1 MCGIVVVIDPS
12 GPVERERLAT
22 LRDRLAHRGPDGAGL
37 WTGTWGRGGVG
48 LGHRRLAI
56 LDLSSAADQPMLSHD
71 ERYVIVFNGEIYNY
85 VELRAELE
93 QAGVEFRTRSD
104 TEVLLQAFVRWG
116 ADCLGRLNGMFAFA
130 VWDKQEGT
138 LFVARDRFGEKP
150 LFWTELA
157 GGGVALASEMK
168 ALLADPRVTVAAR
181 AQCVADFTAGR
192 YREDGPDTM
201 FEGVFR
207 LPPAH
212 AMQLDGAGRVT
223 RTWRWWVPDL
233 LAIREGYRADDAVDR
248 FRHLLERSVRL
259 RLRADVPVGS
269 SLSGG
274 LDSST
279 LVCLLAQERSQTG
292 FVQKTFSARFDD
304 DPTISEGDQIDLVV
318 RRAGAE
324 AHAVRPDPEDFMR
337 ASRRLHWHQEEPF
350 PSASIFLQW
359 CVARLAR
366 EHDTT
371 ILIDGQGADELLGG
385 YQSYFQLHQL
395 DLADRGQWGLLA
407 KETAQF
413 TGRLLRASLSFSDVR
428 RRFDPFTAIKLRD
441 LAHRWIGRVAPSDYV
456 VGVPPPVRGMRLRTR
471 MAEALQYDNLP
482 TLLRYADRNAMA
494 FGREPRL
501 PFLDPDLVDFTLG
514 LPDEALIG
522 EGWQK
527 LILRRAG
534 EGLLPREIQ
543 WRADKVGYAAP
554 LDRWLRG
561 PLRRWVEERLF
572 DGGISDVSGYSRE
585 QLSASWQAHLRGE
598 TDHSWAIWRWVSVSE
613 WLALLRE
620 RAWTVN
626 QPAVLPA
633 AGVR

>member
-1 MCGIVVVIDPS
+1 MCGIVVVVDPG
-12 GPVERERLAT
+12 GPIERELLAT
-22 LRDRLAHRGPDGAGL
+22 MRDRLLHRGVDGAGL
-37 WTGTWGRGGVG
+37 WTSTCGAGGVG

-56 LDLSSAADQPMLSHD
+56 LDLTAAAAQPMTTRD
-71 ERYVIVFNGEIYNY
+71 GRFTIVFNGEIYNF

-93 QAGVEFRTRSD
+93 QAGIAFETRSD

-116 ADCLGRLNGMFAFA
+116 ERCLERLNGMFAFA
-130 VWDKQEGT
+130 IWDELDRT

-157 GGGVALASEMK
+157 GGGVAIASEIK
-168 ALLADPRVTVAAR
+168 ALLAHPRVTIGAR
-181 AQCVADFTAGR
+181 AALVADFAAGR

-201 FEGVFR
+201 FEGVLR

-212 AMQLDGAGRVT
+212 AMVIDGAGRVT

-233 LAIREGYRADDAVDR
+233 LAIRAGYRQDDAVEQ
-248 FRHLLERSVRL
+248 FRHLLAQSVRL

-274 LDSST
+274 LDSSS
-279 LVCLLAQERSQTG
+279 LVCLLARERHAAG

-304 DPTISEGDQIDLVV
+304 DPTISEGDQIDQVV
-318 RRAGAE
+318 RHAGAE

-337 ASRRLHWHQEEPF
+337 TSRRLHWHQEEPF
-350 PSASIFLQW
+350 LSASIFLQW

-366 EHDTT
+366 EQGTT

-385 YQSYFQLHQL
+385 YQSYFHLHQL

-407 KETAQF
+407 KETAQL
-413 TGRLLRASLSFSDVR
+413 TVRLLRAALSFRDVR
-428 RRFDPFTAIKLRD
+428 RRFDPLVAFKPRD
-441 LAHRWIGRVAPSDYV
+441 LLHMWLGQVPTSDHV
-456 VGVPPPVRGMRLRTR
+456 VGVPPPVRGLRLRTR
-471 MAEALQYDNLP
+471 MAEALQYNNLP

-501 PFLDPDLVDFTLG
+501 PFLDRDLVDFCLG
-514 LPDEALIG
+514 LPDEAFVA

-534 EGLLPREIQ
+534 EGVLPPAIQ
-543 WRADKVGYAAP
+543 WRADKVGYVAP
-554 LDRWLRG
+554 QDRWLRG
-561 PLRRWVEERLF
+561 PLRGWAEERLF
-572 DGGISDVSGYSRE
+572 EGRLADVPGYSRE
-585 QLSASWQAHLRGE
+585 QLSTSWQAHLRGE
-598 TDHSWAIWRWVSVSE
+598 ADHSWAIWRWVSLSE
-613 WLALLRE
+613 WLALLHE
-620 RAWTVN
+620 GAWSVDSPRPLT
-626 QPAVLPA
+626 
-633 AGVR
+633 AGA